1 MPQSI
6 ACKSLYCSLRW
17 AAEATEKND
26 GSKSLYCSLRWVEG
40 LQDGGGVGLYVQGQ
54 GYPTFLHIAAEE
66 CAQAGHGNPEVVGY
80 DSFLDSE

>member
-26 GSKSLYCSLRWVEG
+26 GSKLLYCSLRWVTP
-40 LQDGGGVGLYVQGQ
+40 LDLTISLGVRA
-54 GYPTFLHIAAEE
+54 P
-66 CAQAGHGNPEVVGY
+66 
-80 DSFLDSE
+80 LDSTIKSIVVLEATARVHVVEATTSGHY